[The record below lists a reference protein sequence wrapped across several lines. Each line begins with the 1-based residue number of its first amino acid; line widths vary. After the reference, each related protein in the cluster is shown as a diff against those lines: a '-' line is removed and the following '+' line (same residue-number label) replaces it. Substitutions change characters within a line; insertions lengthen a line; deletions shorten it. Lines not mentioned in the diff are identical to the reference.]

1 MRKKDEPIGI
11 IGLGRIGLTAAKAYL
26 NAGYAVIGY
35 DIRLAAMKDLASAGG
50 RAANGPDEVA
60 RHASLILILVLND
73 DQVLSVI
80 HGEKGILQSSPT
92 QGLTLVCMSTIRR
105 QTMENMYRECV
116 KRNINLI
123 DCPFTGGPA
132 RIATRTLTL
141 IAAAPVDDLD
151 RVRPVL
157 EVIGKITHAGAAPG
171 MGQAVKHCNQLLV
184 GVTHAA
190 TMEVIALSRRLGLDP
205 ALVASVA
212 GNGIA
217 GSEYFRLL
225 TESILH
231 QQPSPGGLGQMCKD
245 MSIVRDALRDA
256 GMRGRVAIAAAD
268 YFAAALEMGMADR
281 EGADLIEVVEKDSR
295 NKSADPENLAG
306 HEH

>member
-1 MRKKDEPIGI
+1 MAEPIGI
-11 IGLGRIGLTAAKAYL
+11 IGLGRIGLTAAKAYIK
-26 NAGYAVIGY
+26 AGYAVTGY
-35 DIRLAAMKDLASAGG
+35 DVRPAAMKDLVSAGG
-50 RAANGPDEVA
+50 IAASGPDEIA

-73 DQVLSVI
+73 DQVRSII
-80 HGEKGILQSSPT
+80 HGESGIFQSSPRK
-92 QGLTLVCMSTIRR
+92 GLTLVCMSTIRR
-105 QTMENMYRECV
+105 QTVEQIYGECL
-116 KRNINLI
+116 KKGIDLI
-123 DCPFTGGPA
+123 DCPFTGGHA

-141 IAAAPVDDLD
+141 IAAAPLNQVD

-157 EVIGKITHAGAAPG
+157 EVIGEITHAGAVPG

-184 GVTHAA
+184 GVTQAA
-190 TMEVIALSRRLGLDP
+190 TMELIALSRKLGLDP

-225 TESILH
+225 AESVLH

-245 MSIVRDALRDA
+245 MAIVKDTLSEA
-256 GMRGRVAIAAAD
+256 GMKARVAIAAAD
-268 YFAAALEMGMADR
+268 YFATALEMGMANR
-281 EGADLIEVVEKDSR
+281 EGADLIEVVEKDAASKR
-295 NKSADPENLAG
+295 SE